1 VNTGYRGPKAS
12 RGLHPSGYREV
23 LVYSLKELKGID
35 PKTQAVKIAHAVGN
49 RNRAKILTEARKKK
63 ITVLNVKEIKEV
75 AKKEEEEPEKEEEV
89 EEAVEKEKP
98 KRKKTKGEQNS
109 DGGS

>member
-1 VNTGYRGPKAS
+1 
-12 RGLHPSGYREV
+12 

-75 AKKEEEEPEKEEEV
+75 AKKEEEEEPEKEEEV